1 MKNTNTRRGFTQSC
15 YSKGFTLI
23 ELLVVVL
30 IIGIL
35 AAVAVPQYPKAVLKS
50 RYATLKALT
59 KSLAQ
64 AQEIYYLANGKYAE
78 KLSELDIDAP
88 SGQLD
93 TSNDSYAYYD
103 WGFCKVE
110 TTNVFCRNRSN
121 EAIRAIYY
129 QIYYQHTNLTWA
141 GMARCI
147 AETTDTNSIQDEI
160 CKQETNNHTDQT
172 KPEFRSYIY

>member
-1 MKNTNTRRGFTQSC
+1 MTQSHTRRGFTQI
-15 YSKGFTLI
+15 KRGGFTLI

-35 AAVAVPQYPKAVLKS
+35 AAVAVPQYKKAVLKS
-50 RYATLKALT
+50 RYATLKTLT

-78 KLSELDIDAP
+78 KLSELDIDTP
-88 SGQLD
+88 GGQLD
-93 TSNDSYAYYD
+93 TSTDSYAYYD
-103 WGFCKVE
+103 WGFCKIE
-110 TTNVFCRNRSN
+110 STNAFCRNESN

-129 QIYYQHTNLTWA
+129 QIYYQHTNVTWA

-160 CKQETNNHTDQT
+160 CKQETNNNIGQT
-172 KPEFRSYIY
+172 ITALRAYIY